1 VNDTRLEF
9 LVLGPLEVRV
19 DGVSVR
25 IGGAKQR
32 ALLAM
37 LLLSANRPVSRE
49 RLIGELRGEQDLDAS
64 DHALRVQV
72 WRLRKT
78 LAPDNGEP
86 RLLSRAPG
94 YLLRVEPDEL
104 DLERFQKQ
112 VEAGRAALEAGDPA
126 HAASL
131 LRGAEALWR

>member
-1 VNDTRLEF
+1 MTDSRLEF
-9 LVLGPLEVRV
+9 LVLGPLDLRV
-19 DGVSVR
+19 DGGSVR

-37 LLLSANRPVSRE
+37 LLLSANRPVSRD
-49 RLIGELRGEQDLDAS
+49 RLIGELRGEQGLEAS

-78 LAPDNGEP
+78 LAPGSGEP

-104 DLERFQKQ
+104 DLDRFQKQ
-112 VEAGRAALEAGDPA
+112 V
-126 HAASL
+126 
-131 LRGAEALWR
+131 